1 MLTLRQMRYLRA
13 LAQHGHFGR
22 AAAACAIS
30 QPALSMQIKELE
42 KELGVPLVERTH
54 RDVRLTGEGVEI
66 ARRAEEILLQVR
78 DLTDYAAERRSDLGA
93 SLRLGVIPTVGPY
106 FLPAVLPRLQRQ
118 YPKLELRL
126 HETRTEALLEGLLA
140 GDLDAAILALPL
152 PDPQLE
158 SMPLF
163 EDRFLFVTGDETEL
177 RRAIRLEELQA
188 EQLLLLEEGHCLRDQ
203 ALALCSAAQPA
214 AMRRFGAT
222 SLATVLQMVA
232 SGYGTTLVPE
242 IAVPAEIK
250 SQAGLKLIRFKTP
263 EPSRTIGL
271 AWRASSPRK
280 PQMRKFGTLLKETW
294 QDYGAAQSA
303 RVTAS

>member
-1 MLTLRQMRYLRA
+1 MITLRQLRYLRA

-22 AAAACAIS
+22 AADACAVS

-42 KELGVPLVERTH
+42 KELGVALVERSH
-54 RDVRLTGEGVEI
+54 RDFRLTGEGREV
-66 ARRAEEILLQVR
+66 ARRAEDILLQVR
-78 DLTDYAAERRSDLGA
+78 DLTDYAAERRSDLGT
-93 SLRLGVIPTVGPY
+93 SLTLGVIPTVGPY
-106 FLPAVLPRLQRQ
+106 FLPGVLPRLQRQ

-126 HETRTEALLEGLLA
+126 HETRTETLVEGLLG
-140 GDLDAAILALPL
+140 GDLDAAILALPV

-163 EDRFLFVTGDETEL
+163 EDRFLYVTGDETEP
-177 RRAIRLEELQA
+177 RRAVRLEDLQA

-222 SLATVLQMVA
+222 SLATLLQMVA

-242 IAVPAEIK
+242 IAVQAEVK
-250 SQAGLKLIRFKTP
+250 PQSGLKMIRFKAP

-271 AWRASSPRK
+271 TWRASSPRK
-280 PQMRKFGTLLKETW
+280 PQMRKLGKLMKETW
-294 QDYGAAQSA
+294 AAYGATPAKA
-303 RVTAS
+303 PVAV

>member
-1 MLTLRQMRYLRA
+1 MITLRQLRYLRA

-22 AAAACAIS
+22 AADACAIS

-42 KELGVPLVERTH
+42 KELGVPLVERAH
-54 RDVRLTGEGVEI
+54 RDVRLTGEGAEI
-66 ARRAEEILLQVR
+66 ARRAEDILLQVR
-78 DLTDYAAERRSDLGA
+78 DLTDYAAERRSDLGT

-118 YPKLELRL
+118 YPELELRL
-126 HETRTEALLEGLLA
+126 HETRTEALLEGLIA
-140 GDLDAAILALPL
+140 GDLDATILALPV

-158 SMPLF
+158 SMELF
-163 EDRFLFVTGDETEL
+163 EDRFLYVTGDETEP
-177 RRAIRLEELQA
+177 RRSIRLEDLQA

-222 SLATVLQMVA
+222 SLATLLQMVA

-242 IAVPAEIK
+242 IAMPAEIK
-250 SQAGLKLIRFKTP
+250 PHTGLKIVRFAPP

-271 AWRASSPRK
+271 VWRASSPRK
-280 PQMRKFGTLLKETW
+280 PQMRKLGTLLKETW
-294 QDYGAAQSA
+294 EEYGGVPLSVAAA
-303 RVTAS
+303 I